1 MNHSNFFRASTCAPN
16 FSNGPNASTHAEN
29 PTSFVSHDL
38 VVPNHDQNRLNA
50 IEEEN
55 RKLKAEL
62 ESLKSLFHNVTL
74 NKSDSNN
81 STNSTPPSKKSKSK
95 SLTPQSLKKKTNSS
109 NHDLEAI
116 ELDHISRKLLSTCY
130 DLARCL
136 MNRENATALVPDPPS
151 VLKRR
156 KIEGYFGVSPNAPS
170 DSAGIRIQQRDLVAI
185 SSTPKIDQDY
195 IDYIHGTMRRW
206 GITRFTM
213 DWNRHYDD
221 RFNQI
226 MCQFFIRVW
235 KWGLAFG
242 RFGPLVQNEAASL
255 DMDELILMAIYWRHS
270 KSLRRYY
277 KRGQK
282 GDETLAS
289 DQAKN
294 TQRQSLKR
302 KSVLR
307 QLYLQQQG
315 VHISFI
321 EPFDDKDANSDD
333 EITVVNDTPVASPKS
348 PFWRSQRATEFIDW
362 IEAKRRSQRISTTTL
377 NKKMTYGVKATLRPR
392 HRPNPPIP
400 DPDALIPTGRPE
412 DWYRPEFLATLTF
425 ADRKKLEVRPPIFN
439 SIGDFDYI
447 LPQTEENF
455 HKYPDVPHIDTI
467 NGNSSESDE
476 CEFEENANP
485 MIKIEEDEEML

>member
-1 MNHSNFFRASTCAPN
+1 MNHGNFFCAATCAPN
-16 FSNGPNASTHAEN
+16 FSNGPNAPTHAEN

-38 VVPNHDQNRLNA
+38 VVPSQDQNRLNTV
-50 IEEEN
+50 EEEN
-55 RKLKAEL
+55 QKLKAEL
-62 ESLKSLFHNVTL
+62 ESLKSLLYNVTL

-109 NHDLEAI
+109 NHNLEAI

-130 DLARCL
+130 NLARCL

-151 VLKRR
+151 VLERR
-156 KIEGYFGVSPNAPS
+156 KIEGYFGVSPNTPS
-170 DSAGIRIQQRDLVAI
+170 DSAGIQIQQRDLVEI

-213 DWNRHYDD
+213 DWNRHYNN

-226 MCQFFIRVW
+226 MCQFFIQVW

-270 KSLRRYY
+270 KSLCQYY

-289 DQAKN
+289 GN
-294 TQRQSLKR
+294 TCW
-302 KSVLR
+302 
-307 QLYLQQQG
+307 
-315 VHISFI
+315 
-321 EPFDDKDANSDD
+321 PC
-333 EITVVNDTPVASPKS
+333 VASFS
-348 PFWRSQRATEFIDW
+348 RDQC
-362 IEAKRRSQRISTTTL
+362 
-377 NKKMTYGVKATLRPR
+377 N
-392 HRPNPPIP
+392 
-400 DPDALIPTGRPE
+400 
-412 DWYRPEFLATLTF
+412 
-425 ADRKKLEVRPPIFN
+425 
-439 SIGDFDYI
+439 
-447 LPQTEENF
+447 
-455 HKYPDVPHIDTI
+455 
-467 NGNSSESDE
+467 
-476 CEFEENANP
+476 
-485 MIKIEEDEEML
+485 

>member
-1 MNHSNFFRASTCAPN
+1 MNHGNFFCAATCAPN
-16 FSNGPNASTHAEN
+16 FSNGPNAPTHAEN

-38 VVPNHDQNRLNA
+38 VVPSQDQNRLNTV
-50 IEEEN
+50 EEEN
-55 RKLKAEL
+55 QKLKAEL
-62 ESLKSLFHNVTL
+62 ESLKSLLYNVTL

-109 NHDLEAI
+109 NHNLEAI

-130 DLARCL
+130 NLARCL

-151 VLKRR
+151 VLERR
-156 KIEGYFGVSPNAPS
+156 KIEGYFGVSPNTPS
-170 DSAGIRIQQRDLVAI
+170 DSAGIQIQQRDLVEI

-213 DWNRHYDD
+213 DWNRHYNN

-226 MCQFFIRVW
+226 MCQFFIQVW

-242 RFGPLVQNEAASL
+242 PFGPLVQNEAASL

-270 KSLRRYY
+270 KSLRQYY

-282 GDETLAS
+282 AIMCS
-289 DQAKN
+289 MQ
-294 TQRQSLKR
+294 
-302 KSVLR
+302 KS
-307 QLYLQQQG
+307 LYLQQQG

-321 EPFDDKDANSDD
+321 EPFDDKDTNSDD
-333 EITVVNDTPVASPKS
+333 EITVVNNTPVASPKS

-362 IEAKRRSQRISTTTL
+362 IEAKRRSQLISTTTL

-392 HRPNPPIP
+392 HRLNPPIRNA
-400 DPDALIPTGRPE
+400 DALIPTGCPE

-425 ADRKKLEVRPPIFN
+425 ADRKKLEV

-476 CEFEENANP
+476 CEFEENVNP
-485 MIKIEEDEEML
+485 MIKIEEDKEML